1 MKTQII
7 TIESHDD
14 LISVRDRMS
23 WAKTPRILLVA
34 PKFEK
39 IALRQVDLKVLQ
51 RHASSLGAQL
61 GIVTRTRRV
70 RVDAESLGIPV
81 FESTGEA
88 QKEVWAQSP
97 PRRLTRKPPAKNL
110 RQKREQVQVREEA
123 WRAHPLT
130 RLSAFIVGVTS
141 VFAIVALFIPRA
153 QIRLQ
158 PITETQSVVLP
169 VVASES
175 TESVFVTGNIP
186 AREKR
191 IILDGTQTV
200 VVTGEGVVPQ
210 SKATGV
216 AVFRNLTSSAVTI
229 PSGTIIEAARD
240 ALAQFVTLEDGIIAA
255 GVGKELEI
263 PIEAVESG
271 AIGNLPEDSLIVIR
285 GALGLSLSVTNPEPT
300 EGGREQS
307 SVQASDA
314 DRARAKELLMKSL
327 DEDARIKF
335 LNDVESGDILFDKTI
350 SVSQILLED
359 YDPPAGAAGTTL
371 TLTMQVE
378 YSARY
383 ASASDLTSLASLAL
397 NASLPSGFSPA
408 SSNVN
413 IESVGLP
420 ALDEDGS
427 ARWQL
432 RAERHI
438 VQSVDPAQITTL
450 IRGLRVDKTRLLLN
464 ESFSWD
470 NEPEISMFPAWWKW
484 IPLLPFRIEVVPK

>member
-1 MKTQII
+1 MKTKII
-7 TIESHDD
+7 TLESHDD

-61 GIVTRTRRV
+61 GLVTRVRRV
-70 RVDAESLGIPV
+70 RADALELGIPV
-81 FESTGEA
+81 FESTSEA
-88 QKEVWAQSP
+88 QRAAWAENP
-97 PRRLTRKPPAKNL
+97 PKRLTRKPPAKNL
-110 RQKREQVQVREEA
+110 REKREQVQIREEA

-130 RLSAFIVGVTS
+130 RLSAFVVGVAS

-153 QIRLQ
+153 QIRLK
-158 PITETQSVVLP
+158 PIIETQSIVLP
-169 VVASES
+169 VTASES

-191 IILDGTQTV
+191 IILDGAQTV

-216 AVFRNLTSSAVTI
+216 IEFRNLTPNALTI
-229 PSGTIIEAARD
+229 PAGTIVESAGD
-240 ALAQFVTLEDGIIAA
+240 ALAQFVTLENGIIAA
-255 GVGKELEI
+255 GVGKKLEI

-271 AIGNLPEDSLIVIR
+271 ASGNLPADSLIVIR
-285 GALGLSLSVTNPEPT
+285 GALGLSLSATNPEPT
-300 EGGREQS
+300 AGGREQS

-314 DRARAKELLMKSL
+314 DRARAKELLMQSL

-335 LNDVESGDILFDKTI
+335 LNDVASGDILFDKTI
-350 SVSQILLED
+350 SVSQILLEEF
-359 YDPPAGAAGTTL
+359 DPPAGAAGTTL

-383 ASASDLTSLASLAL
+383 ASASDLTQLASLAL
-397 NASLPSGFSPA
+397 DASLPSGFSAA
-408 SSNVN
+408 SSSVKM
-413 IESVGLP
+413 ESVGLP
-420 ALDEDGS
+420 VLGEDNS

-432 RAERHI
+432 RAERQI
-438 VQSVDPAQITTL
+438 IQSVDPLQITSL
-450 IRGLRVDKTRLLLN
+450 IRGLNVDEARSRLD
-464 ESFSWD
+464 ESFDWES
-470 NEPEISMFPAWWKW
+470 EPVISMFPTWWKW
-484 IPLLPFRIEVVPK
+484 IPLLPIRIEVVTE